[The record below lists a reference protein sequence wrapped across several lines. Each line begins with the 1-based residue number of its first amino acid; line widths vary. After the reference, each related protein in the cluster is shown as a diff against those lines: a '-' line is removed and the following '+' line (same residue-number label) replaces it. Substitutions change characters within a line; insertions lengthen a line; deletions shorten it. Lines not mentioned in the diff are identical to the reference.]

1 MLEITVIL
9 SESWDEKKEE
19 FVYEEVK
26 LELEHSLVAM
36 SKWESIHE
44 KFFLGKG
51 EKTQEEIFSYIEC
64 MIYTRDVPPNI
75 INKFTEED
83 FIKVNAYIDAKM
95 TATTFNEPKNSLP
108 PREQISNELIYYWIV
123 SYQIPWEVENWHLNR
138 LFTLIK
144 VFNVKNSKDKP
155 KKTRGEMMD
164 ERRALN
170 EQRQRELKTR
180 G

>member
-1 MLEITVIL
+1 MLEITVTL
-9 SESWDEKKEE
+9 SESWDEDKEE

-26 LELEHSLVAM
+26 LELEHSLLAL

-51 EKTQEEIFSYIEC
+51 EKTQDEIISYIEC
-64 MIYTRDVPPNI
+64 MIYTPGFPTDIVQ
-75 INKFTEED
+75 KFTESD
-83 FIKVNAYIDAKM
+83 FNKINEYIDAKM
-95 TATTFNEPKNSLP
+95 TATTFAEPKSTLP
-108 PREQISNELIYYWIV
+108 PREKISNELIYYWIV

-144 VFNVKNSKDKP
+144 VFNAKNSKEKP
-155 KKTRGEMMD
+155 KSHAELMD

-170 EQRQRELKTR
+170 EQRLKENNTR